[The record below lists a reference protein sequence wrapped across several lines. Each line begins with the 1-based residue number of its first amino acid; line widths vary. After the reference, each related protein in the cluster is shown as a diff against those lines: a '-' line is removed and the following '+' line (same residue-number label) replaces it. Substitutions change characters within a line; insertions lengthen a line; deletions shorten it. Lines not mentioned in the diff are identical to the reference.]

1 MAIVVELLSKDDRV
15 INHYFVEKN
24 TLSIGRAYDNDVRI
38 DDPYVC
44 PHHITFEE
52 SNLDDSSCIKIY
64 DNDSL
69 NGVKVNKQ
77 PIAESQIGPSDIIT
91 IGRSRIRV
99 FHHHKKISPTIH
111 LSQLEE
117 DIDWLSSRKVCAAL
131 LALFCA
137 MVATQYFVN
146 SIVEVKFFVLF
157 KVVLTLIGA
166 ATIWPFAFALL
177 SKLSKKD
184 ANIISQFSVLWIFLI
199 GIEIADYLYLWMEFN
214 FNPSGLLNMF
224 ILALKGVL
232 FLALLWFSL
241 FIAFHQTNK
250 VRNRLALAGLILI
263 AIPTLSPYFIG
274 QDQFRFQPSYSVV
287 ILPPIFN
294 VSSSSSSEEYVK
306 NSAKIFSSLA
316 KEKRKEGEE

>member
-1 MAIVVELLSKDDRV
+1 MAIVVELLSRDDKV
-15 INHYFVEKN
+15 INHYFVNKN

-52 SNLDDSSCIKIY
+52 SILDDEPSIRIC
-64 DNDSL
+64 DNGSL
-69 NGVKVNKQ
+69 NGVKVNRN
-77 PIAESQIGPSDIIT
+77 PVVESQIGSSDIIT

-117 DIDWLSSRKVCAAL
+117 DIDWMSSRKVCAAL
-131 LALFCA
+131 LAVFCA

-146 SIVEVKFFVLF
+146 SIVEVKFFLLF

-177 SKLSKKD
+177 SKLAKKD

-199 GIEIADYLYLWMEFN
+199 GIEVTDYLYLWLEFN
-214 FNPSGLLNMF
+214 FNPSAILNIF

-241 FIAFHQTNK
+241 FIAFHQANK
-250 VRNRLALAGLILI
+250 VRNRMAIAGLVLI

-287 ILPPIFN
+287 ILPPMFN
-294 VSSSSSSEEYVK
+294 ISSPSSSEEYVED
-306 NSAKIFSSLA
+306 SASIFSALA
-316 KEKRKEGEE
+316 EEKRKEGQK